1 MRAYTLA
8 LEKPDSGNRLKH
20 LILRDGRTM
29 AYTDLG
35 HPQGY
40 PLIFGHGMPG
50 SRLQGR
56 LFHNQAL
63 RHGFRFLTPDR
74 PGIGSSSDQPERRL
88 LDYPQDI
95 LQLADALG
103 LERFTHIGW
112 SSGGSRA
119 LACCHSLSDR
129 MDLGVCLSGYTNFS
143 EYDGRHTLLE
153 KTRWPGP
160 LLARYS
166 PKLTTLLVRL
176 VAWLS
181 LRYPGLYMREARKMV
196 NASDRDLM
204 GVLLSGN
211 TFRQDQLV
219 CLESGGKAIAADLL
233 AELSDWGF
241 SLKQVSTHV
250 LIFQGEQDAFVP
262 LEYARHLAEQLPNA
276 ELILLTTA
284 GHLYPLDE
292 KFQARLFERIRRQ
305 LTDRTIQ
312 KRVQPS

>member
-1 MRAYTLA
+1 
-8 LEKPDSGNRLKH
+8 LKN
-20 LILRDGRTM
+20 LVLRDGRSM

-50 SRLQGR
+50 SRLQGQF
-56 LFHNQAL
+56 FHNQAL

-74 PGIGSSSDQPERRL
+74 PGIGSSSDQPGRQL

-95 LQLADALG
+95 LQLADVLG

-119 LACCHSLSDR
+119 LGCCHSLDDR
-129 MDLGVCLSGYTNFS
+129 MDLGVCLSGYTNFA
-143 EYDGRHTLLE
+143 EYGGRQTLLE

-166 PKLTTLLVRL
+166 PGLTKLLVRITVL
-176 VAWLS
+176 LS
-181 LRYPGLYMREARKMV
+181 RRYPGLYMREAQKLT
-196 NASDRDLM
+196 APPDRDLLD
-204 GVLLSGN
+204 LLLRGN
-211 TFRQDQLV
+211 TFRNDQMV

-233 AELSDWGF
+233 AELNDWGF
-241 SLKQVSTHV
+241 SLKDVRTPV

-262 LEYARHLAEQLPNA
+262 ADYARHLADHLPNA
-276 ELILLTTA
+276 ELTLLPNA
-284 GHLYPLDE
+284 GHLYPLAED
-292 KFQARLFERIRRQ
+292 FQDRLFERIRHL

-312 KRVQPS
+312 RRAQPS